1 MLLFFRS
8 PQDGNR
14 LGTSPKNGGNSS
26 SDENVTDQFA
36 KSDRNTLKKLRQQQQ
51 QQQQENE
58 GDAAAEIVAVRRNV
72 IQAKGRVTPKNVSP
86 PAADRTQK

>member
-1 MLLFFRS
+1 MLPFFRS

-51 QQQQENE
+51 QQQQANE
-58 GDAAAEIVAVRRNV
+58 SDAAAEIVAVRRNV

-86 PAADRTQK
+86 SSADRTQK

>member
-14 LGTSPKNGGNSS
+14 LGTSTKNGGNSS

-51 QQQQENE
+51 QQANE
-58 GDAAAEIVAVRRNV
+58 SDAAAEIVAVRRNV

-86 PAADRTQK
+86 SSADRTQK

>member
-1 MLLFFRS
+1 MLLRFFRS

-14 LGTSPKNGGNSS
+14 SGTSPKNGGNSS

-51 QQQQENE
+51 QQLENE
-58 GDAAAEIVAVRRNV
+58 SDAAAEIVAVRRNV
-72 IQAKGRVTPKNVSP
+72 IQGRVTPKNVSP
-86 PAADRTQK
+86 SSADRAQK